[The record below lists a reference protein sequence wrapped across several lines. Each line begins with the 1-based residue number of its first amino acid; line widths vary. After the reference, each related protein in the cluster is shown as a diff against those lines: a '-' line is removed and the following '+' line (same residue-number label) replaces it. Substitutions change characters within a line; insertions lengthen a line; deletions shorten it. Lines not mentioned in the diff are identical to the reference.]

1 MKLFGPDFYN
11 ITELLTEEELMIQR
25 TAYDFVQAEF
35 MPLIHNHY
43 EKGTFP
49 NEIAAKLGE
58 LGFMGSSLPEESGGS
73 GVSNVAY
80 GLILHELERGDSGL
94 RSFASVQGALVMYPI
109 HAFGSEEQ
117 KSRWLPGL
125 GAGTTIGCFGLT
137 EPNFGSNPGGMATRC
152 KRDGD
157 DWILNGNKMWIT
169 NGSLADVSVVWARD
183 DEGIIRGFLL
193 EKGMEGFTSSDIHGK
208 LSLRA
213 SITSELSMSD
223 VRVPDSSRLPNIK
236 GLKGPLGCLTQARYG
251 IAWGM
256 IGAAVDCYN
265 TALGYSK
272 ERKQFSKPIAGYQ
285 LTQAKF
291 AEMITRITEAQLMVY
306 RLGRLKD
313 EGTMNFQQ
321 VSMAKRNNCA
331 MARDIAKMPR
341 EILGANGVTEDY
353 SPIRHMAN
361 IESVF
366 TYEGTHEMHTLILG
380 QDVTGIAAFDS

>member
-35 MPLIHNHY
+35 MPLIHEHY

-265 TALGYSK
+265 TALDYSK

-331 MARDIAKMPR
+331 MARDIAKMAR

>member
-35 MPLIHNHY
+35 MPLIHEHY

-109 HAFGSEEQ
+109 HAYGSEEQ

-125 GAGTTIGCFGLT
+125 GAGTKIGCFGLT

-183 DEGIIRGFLL
+183 DEGVIRGFLL

-265 TALGYSK
+265 TALDYSK

-331 MARDIAKMPR
+331 MARDIAKMAR